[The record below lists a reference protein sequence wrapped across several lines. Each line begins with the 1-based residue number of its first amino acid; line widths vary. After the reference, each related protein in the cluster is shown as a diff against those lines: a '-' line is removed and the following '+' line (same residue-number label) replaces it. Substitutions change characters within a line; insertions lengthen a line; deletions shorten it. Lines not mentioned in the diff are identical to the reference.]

1 MMQNNIKAI
10 RIGDYIQL
18 YDKTNKT
25 DRVLDVIGINKDKS
39 FMPTVANLNNID
51 LRKYKV
57 ITKGIFIFSGMQTGR
72 DVCIRI
78 GYYENETD
86 ALISPAY
93 TTFEITDT
101 NSLLPEYLFM
111 YFYRSEMDRYGWF
124 ISDSSVRAN
133 LDWPRFLDIEI
144 PVPFKDG
151 MPDIHKQQE
160 LVDTWKGLRNMKEE
174 NEAIASPLF
183 SLCQS
188 YIQELKHSCPHKTLY
203 DYIEQCDERNSD
215 NEYAASDVRGLATSK
230 QIIETKANLIGVVL
244 TSYKVLKPCEFAFVS
259 DTSRRADKMSLGYN
273 NSFTTYIVSSI
284 STVFRIKNSNELIP
298 EFLYLWF
305 CRSEFDRYARF
316 HSWGSARETFSFE
329 EMCRVKMPI
338 PSKDIQQAVVDM
350 YNCANEAK
358 KIAEEAD
365 ILSKNICPALIQHVI
380 HNN

>member
-101 NSLLPEYLFM
+101 SSLLPEYLFM

-133 LDWPRFLDIEI
+133 LDWNRFI
-144 PVPFKDG
+144 
-151 MPDIHKQQE
+151 
-160 LVDTWKGLRNMKEE
+160 
-174 NEAIASPLF
+174 
-183 SLCQS
+183 
-188 YIQELKHSCPHKTLY
+188 
-203 DYIEQCDERNSD
+203 
-215 NEYAASDVRGLATSK
+215 
-230 QIIETKANLIGVVL
+230 
-244 TSYKVLKPCEFAFVS
+244 
-259 DTSRRADKMSLGYN
+259 
-273 NSFTTYIVSSI
+273 SI
-284 STVFRIKNSNELIP
+284 SI
-298 EFLYLWF
+298 
-305 CRSEFDRYARF
+305 
-316 HSWGSARETFSFE
+316 
-329 EMCRVKMPI
+329 PI
-338 PSKDIQQAVVDM
+338 PPIDIQQAVVDM
-350 YNCANEAK
+350 YNCTNEAK